1 MKDKDYKSITE
12 LLQKKYN
19 KKFYDFEDFED
30 VLLKI
35 KRKVSYETI

>member
-1 MKDKDYKSITE
+1 MKVKEYKSITE

-19 KKFYDFEDFED
+19 KKFYNFEDFED

-35 KRKVSYETI
+35 KRKVS

>member
-1 MKDKDYKSITE
+1 MKAKEYKSITE

-19 KKFYDFEDFED
+19 KKFYNFEDFED

-35 KRKVSYETI
+35 RKGK